1 LDKIG
6 EILCE
11 IRANLCQFYPMP
23 EKIGEILSLFCLTPE
38 NLGAILCENS
48 PASEK
53 LGAKLCEMGANL
65 NPF

>member
-1 LDKIG
+1 MPEKIG
-6 EILCE
+6 EIMSEL
-11 IRANLCQFYPMP
+11 
-23 EKIGEILSLFCLTPE
+23 GEILSLFCLTPE